1 MLEQPG
7 GGGGEEMKV
16 LEVSCN
22 NRLVLEEMEVERLE
36 EEGLR
41 RRRCNTR

>member
-7 GGGGEEMKV
+7 GGGWEEMKV
-16 LEVSCN
+16 LEVSN